1 MGQVKKYQNY
11 NMAIK
16 LIKNKNGVERKLS
29 DSYSVL
35 NLLTANDSD
44 KVSLAVSTAKN
55 QNETTKTISDRVYY
69 IIEGKLIVNNKLVAE
84 KGDVV
89 FISANTEYNFK
100 GSFKAVLVNS
110 PPFKGNKN
118 SQKTPKIQSN
128 L

>member
-1 MGQVKKYQNY
+1 
-11 NMAIK
+11 MAIK
-16 LIKNKNGVERKLS
+16 IIKSEDGVSRKIS

-44 KVSLAVSTAKN
+44 NVSLAVSTAEN
-55 QNETTKTISDRVYY
+55 HNETTKTTSDRAYY
-69 IIEGKLIVNNKLVAE
+69 VLEGKLVIDDTLIVK

-89 FISANTEYNFK
+89 FVSANTEYNFK

-110 PPFKGNKN
+110 PPFK
-118 SQKTPKIQSN
+118 KTNEEISK

>member
-1 MGQVKKYQNY
+1 
-11 NMAIK
+11 MAIK
-16 LIKNKNGVERKLS
+16 IIKSEDGVSRKFS

-44 KVSLAVSTAKN
+44 NVSLSVSSAEN
-55 QNETTKTISDRVYY
+55 HNETTNTTSDRVYY
-69 IIEGKLIVNNKLVAE
+69 ILEGELIVDENLVAK

-89 FISANTEYNFK
+89 FVSANTEYNFK

-110 PPFKGNKN
+110 PPFRKVSESISK
-118 SQKTPKIQSN
+118 

>member
-1 MGQVKKYQNY
+1 
-11 NMAIK
+11 MAIK
-16 LIKNKNGVERKLS
+16 IIKHEDGVSRKIS

-44 KVSLAVSTAKN
+44 NISLAVSTAEN
-55 QNETTKTISDRVYY
+55 HDESTKTTSDRVYY
-69 IIEGKLIVNNKLVAE
+69 ILEGELIVDDNLVAK

-89 FISANTEYNFK
+89 FVAANTEYNFK

-110 PPFKGNKN
+110 PPFKKN
-118 SQKTPKIQSN
+118 NESISK

>member
-1 MGQVKKYQNY
+1 
-11 NMAIK
+11 MAIRI
-16 LIKNKNGVERKLS
+16 IKSEEGVSRKIS

-44 KVSLAVSTAKN
+44 NVSLAISTAKDHD
-55 QNETTKTISDRVYY
+55 ETTKTTSDRVYFVLEGEL
-69 IIEGKLIVNNKLVAE
+69 IINDNLIAK

-89 FISANTEYNFK
+89 FISANTVYNFK

-110 PPFKGNKN
+110 PPFKKVNESRSK
-118 SQKTPKIQSN
+118 